1 MRIDICQSL
10 LEFLHRA
17 KKERAIDNEHL
28 YIIRQGFRI
37 AALLAF
43 FDLDRFRHLSQ
54 KMQGGENDANID
66 CDHQINQY
74 RQKERNQEQCI
85 IRTRRTAQ
93 HIDTALG
100 FTHIPGDL
108 KQNSRQCRQRNIG
121 GKRGCNQQHQSQ
133 RNGMD
138 NPGKW
143 AVTALTDIG
152 RGTRNRSRRGKT
164 AE

>member
-1 MRIDICQSL
+1 MRIDIRQSL

-37 AALLAF
+37 AALLTF
-43 FDLDRFRHLSQ
+43 FDLDCFRHLSQ
-54 KMQGGENDANID
+54 KMQGGENNPNINR
-66 CDHQINQY
+66 DHQINQY
-74 RQKERNQEQCI
+74 RQKESNQEQRI

-93 HIDTALG
+93 HIDAALW
-100 FTHIPGDL
+100 FTHIPGNL
-108 KQNSRQCRQRNIG
+108 KKNRRQSRQRNIG

-138 NPGKW
+138 NSGKR